1 MRLSAGIALA
11 ALAALG
17 GCAEG
22 RAPLPHTLTAAEERG
37 RLLLRQYGC
46 AACHSIPGVAAAQ
59 GNVGPPLAASPRR
72 VYLAGVLREH
82 TGQHGALDPRA
93 GRSRS
98 AHRHA
103 GHAGARAARARH
115 GRLPLPA
122 EVTCAYA

>member
-46 AACHSIPGVAAAQ
+46 AACHSIPGVPTAK
-59 GNVGPPLAASPRR
+59 GNVGPPLGGIAGR
-72 VYLAGVLREH
+72 VYIAGVIANTPDNMTRWIR
-82 TGQHGALDPRA
+82 APASVDPRTVMPDMQVPEP
-93 GRSRS
+93 
-98 AHRHA
+98 HA
-103 GHAGARAARARH
+103 RDMVAYLY
-115 GRLPLPA
+115 RLK
-122 EVTCAYA
+122 